1 MNSPTVDD
9 LMEVRGVLALS
20 GPRLPARLLL
30 GCVRGYQRLAGGRPT
45 PCRFLPTCSSYALD
59 ALECHGA
66 VRGSWLA
73 LRRLGRCHPWGGHGL
88 DPVPGDSPF
97 SNRGDA

>member
-9 LMEVRGVLALS
+9 LMEARGVPALA
-20 GPRLPARLLL
+20 GPGVPARLLL

-59 ALECHGA
+59 ALERHGA

-73 LRRLGRCHPWGGHGL
+73 LLRLGRCHPWGGHGL
-88 DPVPGDSPF
+88 DPVPGDSPL
-97 SNRGDA
+97 SNRGGA

>member
-9 LMEVRGVLALS
+9 LMEVRGIPVLSRPGLS
-20 GPRLPARLLL
+20 ARVLLS
-30 GCVRGYQRLAGGRPT
+30 CVRGYQTLASGRLT

-59 ALECHGA
+59 ALERHGA
-66 VRGSWLA
+66 VRGSWLT

-88 DPVPGDSPF
+88 DPVPGDSAF

>member
-1 MNSPTVDD
+1 MNSPTGDD
-9 LMEVRGVLALS
+9 LMEARGVPALA
-20 GPRLPARLLL
+20 GPGLPARLLL
-30 GCVRGYQRLAGGRPT
+30 GCVHGYQRLASGRPT

-59 ALECHGA
+59 ALERHGA